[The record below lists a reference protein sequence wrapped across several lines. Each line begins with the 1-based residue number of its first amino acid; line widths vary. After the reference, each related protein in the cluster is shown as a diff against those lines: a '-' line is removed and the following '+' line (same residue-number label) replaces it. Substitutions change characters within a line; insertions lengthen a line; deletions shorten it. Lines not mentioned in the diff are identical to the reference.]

1 MVQAQ
6 TADEKADST
15 QQAVDRVQLTLEWLQ
30 GQTPMT
36 PTQMEHWDHLVCV
49 DRISYQLLTSCCYDG
64 LEVLV
69 AACPALLGIPLSQN
83 DSWHAVYSRHQH
95 AQR

>member
-1 MVQAQ
+1 MLTVQAQ
-6 TADEKADST
+6 TAEEKADST

-49 DRISYQLLTSCCYDG
+49 NCICYR
-64 LEVLV
+64 LPYSILV
-69 AACPALLGIPLSQN
+69 
-83 DSWHAVYSRHQH
+83 
-95 AQR
+95 